1 MDFASLG
8 GFDVMV
14 LVTLAEAVLEPF
26 PELVLETI
34 FFAGTFET
42 FFPTALETGLAAVF
56 PRVLGA
62 FRLVT
67 ETFFAWDCFA
77 TLVFEAVFLAVVLVG
92 FGLAEG
98 FDFLVSLAALFE
110 MDFGRGFF
118 LVMILRSGKI
128 QLSQSFARTSAQR
141 GETSPHGSTATS
153 LGTHLQLLG

>member
-1 MDFASLG
+1 MSEKPRLSTFFSSFSDKFFETISRTRFSPSADSTLDFASLG
-8 GFDVMV
+8 GFDVLV
-14 LVTLAEAVLEPF
+14 LFTLAEAVLEPF

-56 PRVLGA
+56 PRVLEA

-67 ETFFAWDCFA
+67 ETFFAWDCFV

-98 FDFLVSLAALFE
+98 FDF
-110 MDFGRGFF
+110 
-118 LVMILRSGKI
+118 
-128 QLSQSFARTSAQR
+128 
-141 GETSPHGSTATS
+141 
-153 LGTHLQLLG
+153 